1 MHQLSEI
8 VDVNNGKEIKA
19 GDNKNVDDLLKDY
32 LKELKNDM
40 QKEYDDTNQ
49 KVYKKLKDSDKGE
62 DSKEGEKMNQ

>member
-40 QKEYDDTNQ
+40 QKEYDDTN
-49 KVYKKLKDSDKGE
+49 
-62 DSKEGEKMNQ
+62 